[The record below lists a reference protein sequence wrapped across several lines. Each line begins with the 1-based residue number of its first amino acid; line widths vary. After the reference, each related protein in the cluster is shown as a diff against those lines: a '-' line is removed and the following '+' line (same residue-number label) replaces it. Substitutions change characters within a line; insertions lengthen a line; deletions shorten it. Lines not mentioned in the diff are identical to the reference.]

1 MSKPKISGLGRGLDA
16 IFVDNTDESPGR
28 VNIMRLAD
36 IEPRADQPRKNFD
49 PQALSALA
57 DSIAA
62 HGLIQPI
69 VVRPSA
75 GGFYE
80 IVAGER
86 RWRAAKMAGLSE
98 VPVIVSEF
106 DDQKTA
112 EVALIENIQR
122 EDLNPVEEAL
132 GYRALMEEY
141 GLTQEG
147 IAKRIGKSRPA
158 IANTLRLLELP
169 DEILKLVSAGRLT
182 AGHARTLLGLKN
194 PSDMPSCART
204 IEEKGL
210 SVREAEELVR
220 TINQP
225 PVEHKQK
232 DPVPVD
238 YVGRLA
244 GRAQRLLGRR
254 VNIIHGA
261 RSKKIELFY
270 EDDQDLER
278 LLASLCGNSVF
289 EEE

>member
-210 SVREAEELVR
+210 SVRGAEELVR

-225 PVEHKQK
+225 
-232 DPVPVD
+232 
-238 YVGRLA
+238 A
-244 GRAQRLLGRR
+244 GRSGFW
-254 VNIIHGA
+254 GA
-261 RSKKIELFY
+261 ELILFTAPAAKK
-270 EDDQDLER
+270 
-278 LLASLCGNSVF
+278 
-289 EEE
+289 